1 MTVPNPRLEELPH
14 ADLVILAGQWLRQAM
29 YWRQQSAELNQLLQA
44 RWNNEP
50 TRERGRTITYK
61 DPTGNKATGHADR
74 KAS

>member
-1 MTVPNPRLEELPH
+1 MIEPNPRLMEMTH
-14 ADLVILAGQWLRQAM
+14 SDLALIAEGWRKQSI

-50 TRERGRTITYK
+50 LRERGRTIVYK
-61 DPTGNKATGHADR
+61 DPTGNKATDQADR